1 MYNHKSLSNFKLSN
15 KSDTDSI
22 SYSLSM
28 NGVEDTIRK
37 LNGMFALAIYELEK
51 SILYLAVDR
60 FGQKPLFYSLQN
72 DLVRFGSI
80 ASTVTS
86 YNSIQNLEKQQ
97 LSRYLDCGF
106 IGPDCS
112 IYKDVY
118 RVPANC
124 VVTVNTENN
133 EVNLSLNTNSC
144 SSFEKYENINFIE
157 SLDSILCELIP
168 KYLDTDF
175 QLGVALSGGF
185 DSSIIAHYYS
195 KFYTEKERIA
205 FTVNIENQKFSELDL
220 ASQYAN
226 HLSLPLKIIS
236 INNDEHLDYW
246 FEGVSR
252 LDEPN
257 GDSALITTYALFNKC
272 GKYVKG
278 ILTGDG
284 GDELFRGYNRHAA
297 QNIIFQKTNFVVGR

>member
-1 MYNHKSLSNFKLSN
+1 
-15 KSDTDSI
+15 
-22 SYSLSM
+22 
-28 NGVEDTIRK
+28 
-37 LNGMFALAIYELEK
+37 MFALAIYELEK

-97 LSRYLDCGF
+97 LSRYLDCGYWS
-106 IGPDCS
+106 DCS

-195 KFYTEKERIA
+195 KFYTEKERVA
-205 FTVNIENQKFSELDL
+205 HLNIENQKFSELDL

-246 FEGVSR
+246 FEDVSR
-252 LDEPN
+252 
-257 GDSALITTYALFNKC
+257 
-272 GKYVKG
+272 
-278 ILTGDG
+278 
-284 GDELFRGYNRHAA
+284 H
-297 QNIIFQKTNFVVGR
+297 